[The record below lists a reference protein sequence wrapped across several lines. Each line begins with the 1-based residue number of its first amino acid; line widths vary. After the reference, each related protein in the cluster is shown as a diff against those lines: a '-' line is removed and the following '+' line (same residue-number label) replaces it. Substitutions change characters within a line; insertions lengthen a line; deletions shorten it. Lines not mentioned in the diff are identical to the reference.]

1 MEKPVVRFLDI
12 QPYGDNVL
20 LRDPYGISEP
30 IVVNRATLL
39 LMSLFDGSRDV
50 NQVVE
55 DFRKQFGVSVS
66 AGQVLQLIKELDDS
80 LLLYN
85 DNFKRRLE
93 EERERIIASGIKEAY
108 HVGGAYPSVERELR
122 KFLDSNIPNRNH
134 EGIKPLGLLVPHM
147 DMRVAVDVYGKTYA
161 KVPTSWEPELVL
173 ILGVSHYV
181 HETPFSVCPL
191 DFKTPFGIARVDKEA
206 FKKVQDSFDYDLT
219 QDIFSYRM
227 EHSIEFQVVFV
238 QHLFP
243 KAKILPAIVSHGD
256 ESLLSEVSYKLL
268 RALEPYIDNLLVI
281 SSVDM
286 SHVGKKFG
294 DPANYDPSDRDREYI
309 ELLKSMKGEEAFK
322 LLESDGNRTR
332 IDGQFTNYVFLKLL
346 RELGAKEGDDVD
358 YRVWYEE
365 ATDSSVSFAGMVFK

>member
-55 DFRKQFGVSVS
+55 DFRKQFGISVS

>member
-294 DPANYDPSDRDREYI
+294 DPANYDPSDRDREYM
-309 ELLKSMKGEEAFK
+309 ELLKGMKGEEAFR

-346 RELGAKEGDDVD
+346 RELGAKEGEDVD